1 MIGLCGRFW
10 RGLDYGFFFGFF
22 DLIVSL
28 VRFDEFMGV
37 LFKVLAFF

>member
-1 MIGLCGRFW
+1 LGCAVDFGGVWIM
-10 RGLDYGFFFGFF
+10 DFFFGFF